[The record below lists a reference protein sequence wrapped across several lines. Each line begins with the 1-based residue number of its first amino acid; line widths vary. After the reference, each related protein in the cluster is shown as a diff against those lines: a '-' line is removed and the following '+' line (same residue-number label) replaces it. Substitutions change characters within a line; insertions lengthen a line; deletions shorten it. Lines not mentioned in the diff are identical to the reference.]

1 MAKHTLISSQ
11 RVKGTN
17 VYGPDDTKVGEI
29 EAVMIEKVAGRV
41 RYAVMSFG
49 GFLGIGHSHYP
60 IPWAALKYD
69 PAVEGYRTGI
79 TEDQLK
85 RAPQYNAASWGDRD
99 WESRVHGHYG
109 TPEYWALGA
118 RAVIAAR

>member
-1 MAKHTLISSQ
+1 MSKHSLISSQ

-17 VYGPDDTKVGEI
+17 VYGPDDTKVGQI
-29 EAVMIEKVAGRV
+29 EALMIEKVAGRV

-49 GFLGIGHSHYP
+49 GFLGIGHDHHA

-79 TEDQLK
+79 TEDQL
-85 RAPQYNAASWGDRD
+85 RTAPKHDPSFGDRD

-109 TPEYWALGA
+109 TPEYWELGA
-118 RAVIAAR
+118 RA

>member
-1 MAKHTLISSQ
+1 MPKHSLISSQ
-11 RVKGTN
+11 RVS
-17 VYGPDDTKVGEI
+17 
-29 EAVMIEKVAGRV
+29 GRV

-49 GFLGIGHSHYP
+49 GFLGIGHAHYP

-79 TEDQLK
+79 TEDQL
-85 RAPQYNAASWGDRD
+85 RTAPKHDFSFFGDRA

-109 TPEYWALGA
+109 NWELGA
-118 RAVIAAR
+118 LAFIGAR